1 MPIQVESLPAP
12 FVKKMQHQLKDA
24 FPDFIKSLQE
34 QPPVSIRLNPRKE
47 FHVANTTPVPWTT
60 HGRYLP
66 ERPVFTL
73 DPAFHGGAYYVQ
85 EASSMFLEQAIKQCV
100 DVSQSLYV
108 LDLCAAPGGK
118 STHLASL
125 INPESL
131 LVSNEVIRS
140 RASILSENIQK
151 WGSNNVVVTNNDPE
165 DFKRLPGFFD
175 VMVIDAP
182 CSGEGLFRKDADA
195 MHEWSEDNVM
205 LCSKRQRRIVSDVW
219 SSLKGNGILI
229 YSTCTYNP
237 EENEENLQWLKQE
250 RDVEFLKLKV
260 DDTWGAVEVEQDG
273 ITGYHFYP
281 HKVKGEGFFIS
292 VIRKKESEE
301 TLRIKNARSNFQSP
315 SKKILEQLQH
325 WVADA
330 GNIAFI
336 QREDLVQFFPTT
348 LSQAIDLLA
357 KNLRLVSAGTFAA
370 TVKHDKLIPEHAM
383 ALSVKLNR
391 DHFPVLDLNVD
402 DALRYLRKETLSV
415 TPDRTGFTLVRYQ
428 NIPIGWGNVLPNRIN
443 NLYPAE
449 WRIRMAQ

>member
-1 MPIQVESLPAP
+1 
-12 FVKKMQHQLKDA
+12 MQHQLKDA

-34 QPPVSIRLNPRKE
+34 QPPVSIRLNPEKE
-47 FHVANTTPVPWTT
+47 FPVANTTLVPWTT

-125 INPESL
+125 MKPESL

-195 MHEWSEDNVM
+195 MHEWSEDNVI

-219 SSLKGNGILI
+219 SSLKENGILI

-325 WVADA
+325 WVIDA

-336 QREDLVQFFPTT
+336 QREDLVQFFPST

-415 TPDRTGFTLVRYQ
+415 TPDRTGFTLMRYQ

>member
-12 FVKKMQHQLKDA
+12 FVQKMQRQLKDA

-34 QPPVSIRLNPRKE
+34 QAPVSIRLNPEKH
-47 FHVANTTPVPWTT
+47 FHVEGTTPVPWTT
-60 HGRYLP
+60 HGKYLP

-100 DVSQSLYV
+100 DLSESLYV

-125 INPESL
+125 LHTESL

-175 VMVIDAP
+175 VVVIDAP

-195 MHEWSEDNVM
+195 MHEWSEDNVI

-219 SSLKGNGILI
+219 SSLKENGILI

-250 RDVEFLKLKV
+250 RDVEFLKIKV
-260 DDTWGAVEVEQDG
+260 DDNWGAVEVEQDG

-292 VIRKKESEE
+292 AIRKKESEE
-301 TLRIKNARSNFQSP
+301 TLRVKNARSNFQSP
-315 SKKILEQLQH
+315 SKKILEPLQH
-325 WVADA
+325 WVIDP
-330 GNIAFI
+330 GNIVFI
-336 QREDLVQFFPTT
+336 QRDDLVQFFPST

-370 TVKHDKLIPEHAM
+370 TVKHDKLIPEHAL
-383 ALSVKLNR
+383 ALSVKLN
-391 DHFPVLDLNVD
+391 HGNFPILDLNIEE
-402 DALRYLRKETLSV
+402 ALRYLRKETLSI
-415 TPDRTGFTLVRYQ
+415 TPDQTGFTLMRYQ

-449 WRIRMAQ
+449 WRIRMA

>member
-1 MPIQVESLPAP
+1 V
-12 FVKKMQHQLKDA
+12 
-24 FPDFIKSLQE
+24 
-34 QPPVSIRLNPRKE
+34 
-47 FHVANTTPVPWTT
+47 
-60 HGRYLP
+60 
-66 ERPVFTL
+66 
-73 DPAFHGGAYYVQ
+73 
-85 EASSMFLEQAIKQCV
+85 
-100 DVSQSLYV
+100 
-108 LDLCAAPGGK
+108 DLCAAPGGK

-125 INPESL
+125 INDESL

-140 RASILSENIQK
+140 RASILSENLQK

-175 VMVIDAP
+175 VVVIDAP

-195 MHEWSEDNVM
+195 MHEWSEDNVI

-219 SSLKGNGILI
+219 SSLKENGILI

-237 EENEENLQWLKQE
+237 EENEENLEWLKQE
-250 RDVEFLKLKV
+250 RDVEFLKLEV

-292 VIRKKESEE
+292 VIRKRESEE
-301 TLRIKNARSNFQSP
+301 TLRVKNTRSNFQSP

-325 WVADA
+325 WVIDA

-336 QREDLVQFFPTT
+336 QREDLVQFFPST

-391 DHFPVLDLNVD
+391 DYFPVLDLNVD
-402 DALRYLRKETLSV
+402 DALRYLRKETLSI
-415 TPDRTGFTLVRYQ
+415 TPDRTGFTLMRYQ

-449 WRIRMAQ
+449 WRIRMV